1 MEKKKKL
8 HLHLHGKTNRQKKFY
23 QKKKK
28 PIIKCSL
35 AQEDEWSN
43 GTIL

>member
-1 MEKKKKL
+1 MLARPPADNKWKKKKKL

-28 PIIKCSL
+28 PIIKC
-35 AQEDEWSN
+35 
-43 GTIL
+43 